1 MSTVFA
7 SRMRPLVLFIGE
19 SEAISSLWGHICQQK
34 NWELV
39 QAKDGYS
46 ALELA
51 LKRPPLIVI
60 VKYPLP
66 DVLWRDFC
74 CALGKIEPLRA
85 LVVIGAESHLSG
97 REQRDFEKN
106 TRNALWRE
114 DEMELCL
121 WSGSLRAGLLKS
133 KSHDLVAK
141 LTAADMEAEP
151 ESSSPTESAAASPA
165 SPSQAAAAPA
175 AQPAASPANW
185 EAIGTWA
192 VLGVRA
198 QVLAK
203 LLTER
208 TQQLE
213 LYAQTL
219 AASKGGE
226 LSDQAELLTPPARET
241 PPLGADFAQL
251 TKGGPERS
259 TQLFD
264 LRSLLEEIVNQERY
278 YCGSEWP
285 GEFLILVDR
294 QVREVVGSL
303 PRLRLLWTIALDNAR
318 RAVNAK
324 VRTLSSSKRSQ
335 RYRGQITLEAGPCAD
350 GILCEVSDNALGV
363 GSAYLDPQHPQ
374 SIFQPGV
381 SHWGRSQLPGLGL
394 AVAKTIVQECQ
405 GRISAH
411 NNEQGGLTVSWFLPS
426 PAYEEANS
434 GERIVEEAG
443 GVIISSQ
450 PAVLIVEDEIMSFS
464 MLRDYLES
472 DGYYVEFARSGEE
485 CLQRL
490 QEDKRQFDCILC
502 DYNMPRMNGLE
513 LYQKVGEIDPKLQ
526 ERFIFMT
533 GYNVSNLLKTTGRK
547 YLFKPL
553 FKKELLEAVQ
563 ACLEHSEE
571 HHG

>member
-1 MSTVFA
+1 MKAKNPTACLASAILCAMAASLPASASDAPAFDNFKGQTELLACRSVAQDSTGMIWFGTDRCLWNFDGHELQSHRADGGRILVNCILPA
-7 SRMRPLVLFIGE
+7 GGMVLFG
-19 SEAISSLWGHICQQK
+19 C
-34 NWELV
+34 N
-39 QAKDGYS
+39 DGLYTYD
-46 ALELA
+46 
-51 LKRPPLIVI
+51 I
-60 VKYPLP
+60 Y
-66 DVLWRDFC
+66 
-74 CALGKIEPLRA
+74 
-85 LVVIGAESHLSG
+85 
-97 REQRDFEKN
+97 
-106 TRNALWRE
+106 E
-114 DEMELCL
+114 DSVRRC
-121 WSGSLRAGLLKS
+121 
-133 KSHDLVAK
+133 
-141 LTAADMEAEP
+141 AEP
-151 ESSSPTESAAASPA
+151 DS
-165 SPSQAAAAPA
+165 
-175 AQPAASPANW
+175 
-185 EAIGTWA
+185 G
-192 VLGVRA
+192 
-198 QVLAK
+198 
-203 LLTER
+203 
-208 TQQLE
+208 
-213 LYAQTL
+213 
-219 AASKGGE
+219 
-226 LSDQAELLTPPARET
+226 
-241 PPLGADFAQL
+241 
-251 TKGGPERS
+251 
-259 TQLFD
+259 
-264 LRSLLEEIVNQERY
+264 
-278 YCGSEWP
+278 
-285 GEFLILVDR
+285 
-294 QVREVVGSL
+294 
-303 PRLRLLWTIALDNAR
+303 
-318 RAVNAK
+318 
-324 VRTLSSSKRSQ
+324 VRTLVRSGGEIYAGTESGLFRIGISDGRAVPVKLTDDSIFSMAAVGDSLVLGTRDGLLTRGGKDMQSIGKDMATSSVVTAL
-335 RYRGQITLEAGPCAD
+335 YPCAD